1 MANNPSFGKLES
13 VDIREGWQNEA
24 ANFTPWLAEKENI
37 SLLGQTIG
45 MELELEGTERT
56 VGSFNADILCKDT
69 RTGYWVLVENQLE
82 RTDHTHLGQILTYAA
97 GLDAV
102 TIVWIAAPFRDEHQ
116 AALHWLNEITD
127 ERFNFFG
134 LEIELWRIG
143 ESIAAPKFNIVVAP
157 NDWSKSVARAAS
169 SIANE
174 NLSDTRRLQLEFWTA
189 LKEFL
194 EQRGGTVQIRTPP
207 AQNWITFGIGRT
219 YFGMSATLNV
229 WEHWSSVYLALYGA
243 DAKMHFQFL
252 HDEKEEIEKEFGQSL
267 EWRELPEGKESHIRL
282 QFLQRDPENRSH
294 WPDIQ
299 EWMAATL
306 ERFDTVFRSRI
317 RNLSLD

>member
-1 MANNPSFGKLES
+1 MANNPSFGKLEP
-13 VDIREGWQNEA
+13 VDIREGWPNEA
-24 ANFTPWLAEKENI
+24 ANFTPWLAEEENI
-37 SLLGQTIG
+37 SLLGQAIG
-45 MELELEGTERT
+45 IELELEGTERT
-56 VGSFNADILCKDT
+56 VGSFSADILCKDT
-69 RTGYWVLVENQLE
+69 RTGAWVLVENQLE

-127 ERFNFFG
+127 ERINFFG

-143 ESIAAPKFNIVVAP
+143 ESLAAPKFNIVVAP
-157 NDWSKSVARAAS
+157 NDWSKSISRAAS

-174 NLSDTRRLQLEFWTA
+174 NLSDTPQLQLEYWTA

-194 EQRGGTVQIRTPP
+194 GQRGGTIQIRTPP
-207 AQNWITFGIGRT
+207 AQNWMTFAIGRT
-219 YFGMSATLNV
+219 YFGMNATLNV
-229 WEHWSSVYLALYGA
+229 REHWSSVYLALYGA
-243 DAKMHFQFL
+243 DAKTYFHLL
-252 HDEKEEIEKEFGQSL
+252 HDEKEGIEKEFGSAL

-282 QFLQRDPENRSH
+282 QLLQKDPEIRSH

-306 ERFDTVFRSRI
+306 EKFDAVFRSRI
-317 RNLSLD
+317 GNLSLD

>member
-1 MANNPSFGKLES
+1 MANNPSFGKLEP
-13 VDIREGWQNEA
+13 VNLREGWQNEA
-24 ANFTPWLAEKENI
+24 ANFTPWLAEEENI
-37 SLLGQTIG
+37 SLLGQAIG
-45 MELELEGTERT
+45 IELELEGTERT

-157 NDWSKSVARAAS
+157 NDWSKTIARAAS

-194 EQRGGTVQIRTPP
+194 DQRGGMIQIRTPP

-219 YFGMSATLNV
+219 NFFIYATLNV
-229 WEHWSSVYLALYGA
+229 SEHWSSVYLALSSA
-243 DAKMHFQFL
+243 DAKRYFQLL
-252 HDEKEEIEKEFGQSL
+252 HDEMEAIEGEFGQSL
-267 EWRELPEGKESHIRL
+267 EWRELPERKESHVRL
-282 QFLQRDPENRSH
+282 QLIDKDPEDNSQ
-294 WPDIQ
+294 WSDIHQ
-299 EWMAATL
+299 WMADTID
-306 ERFDTVFRSRI
+306 RFDTVFRGRI